1 MKKYKIFVINP
12 GSTSTKLALFEN
24 EHKILETNVFHDSSV
39 LLQFPTVNAQL
50 PYRKKLIM
58 DFLSENHID
67 LSDVDAIVGRGG
79 SCYPVASGVYVIDDK
94 LIEDT
99 AAGKGGMEHPS
110 NLGVQLARELQKEFG
125 GRIFMVDPPC
135 VDELCD
141 MARMTGIDGVPRHT
155 NMHALNLRGV
165 AMHHAKHV
173 LGKKYEDCCFIV
185 CHIDGGISV
194 SAHRHGRI
202 IDCNDAA
209 GGDGPY
215 TPTRIG
221 SVSVADILEYVRD
234 KDIDEVKKLC
244 TRTGGFVSH
253 FGTSSSDAVH
263 KMAEEGNKKAIR
275 VWDGM
280 KYQIVKY
287 IGAMAAV
294 LGGWVDG
301 ILLTGGLLRFED
313 ITQTIREQCEWI
325 APVSTYPGEVEHEAL
340 AAGALRVLRGEEEPK
355 HYTGRPVWDG
365 WHDED

>member
-1 MKKYKIFVINP
+1 
-12 GSTSTKLALFEN
+12 
-24 EHKILETNVFHDSSV
+24 
-39 LLQFPTVNAQL
+39 
-50 PYRKKLIM
+50 
-58 DFLSENHID
+58 
-67 LSDVDAIVGRGG
+67 
-79 SCYPVASGVYVIDDK
+79 
-94 LIEDT
+94 
-99 AAGKGGMEHPS
+99 
-110 NLGVQLARELQKEFG
+110 
-125 GRIFMVDPPC
+125 
-135 VDELCD
+135 
-141 MARMTGIDGVPRHT
+141 
-155 NMHALNLRGV
+155 MHALNLRGV

-194 SAHRHGRI
+194 SAHRYGRI

-263 KMAEEGNKKAIR
+263 KMAEEGDKKAIR

-294 LGGWVDG
+294 LGGRVDG

-325 APVSTYPGEVEHEAL
+325 APVSTYPGEVEHEAPRRRERCASC
-340 AAGALRVLRGEEEPK
+340 AARKSPSTTPAAPSGTAGTMMTDSQTKEPQRLNCC
-355 HYTGRPVWDG
+355 G
-365 WHDED
+365 